1 MSKSDRCSR
10 FRVLSDAFADQFH
23 SCLLILLVLSPPHT
37 TSHHRHHKYQLAQNM
52 SELYQSCVFTAVKT
66 NMSLKTDI
74 HCLLSFR
81 CSFFSLF
88 IFCPSSMLIST
99 FALSLSTFYF
109 YFVSC
114 YVHPHRVKLSDV
126 VEKAHPVAVILARN
140 PRDRK
145 AAISKL
151 KNPATGFE
159 KILTEI
165 CLT

>member
-1 MSKSDRCSR
+1 
-10 FRVLSDAFADQFH
+10 
-23 SCLLILLVLSPPHT
+23 
-37 TSHHRHHKYQLAQNM
+37 
-52 SELYQSCVFTAVKT
+52 
-66 NMSLKTDI
+66 
-74 HCLLSFR
+74 
-81 CSFFSLF
+81 
-88 IFCPSSMLIST
+88 MLNST

-109 YFVSC
+109 YFVSY

-151 KNPATGFE
+151 KIPPTGFE
-159 KILTEI
+159 KNLTEI

>member
-1 MSKSDRCSR
+1 
-10 FRVLSDAFADQFH
+10 
-23 SCLLILLVLSPPHT
+23 
-37 TSHHRHHKYQLAQNM
+37 
-52 SELYQSCVFTAVKT
+52 
-66 NMSLKTDI
+66 
-74 HCLLSFR
+74 
-81 CSFFSLF
+81 
-88 IFCPSSMLIST
+88 MLDST

-109 YFVSC
+109 YFVSY